1 MSRTT
6 GRGGPGPGGPAGPG
20 VTSFPEWF
28 DRDDERTARA
38 VWSRITEPGDRVAVR
53 FVERLG
59 AGRALEAVL
68 RGGAF
73 GAEVAPRW
81 RVRLETTDPRLDLRT
96 LARFDGRVLVP
107 GDGEWPDGLDDLDD
121 RRPFC
126 LWVRGP
132 LRVGEA
138 CAVAVAVVG
147 SRAST
152 AYGET
157 MTREIAGGLA
167 RRKVTVVSGAAYGI
181 DAAAHRAAL
190 AEGGPTVAV
199 LACGV
204 DRPYPRGN
212 DRLIARMVEQAAVVS
227 EVPPASSPSR
237 WRFVER
243 NRLIAAMS
251 RATVVVEAALRSGAI
266 ITATQAELLSR
277 AVAAVP
283 GPVVSPASAG
293 CHWLL
298 RERNAVC
305 VTDAAELHELV
316 VPVGQG
322 ELLPRVTPRAD
333 HDDLSPSDV
342 RVLDAVPVR
351 RAAPSLSV
359 ARAAGLDPE
368 EVDASLGRLELLG
381 LVTRDGASWLRAP
394 RG

>member
-1 MSRTT
+1 VSL
-6 GRGGPGPGGPAGPG
+6 
-20 VTSFPEWF
+20 PEWF

-59 AGRALEAVL
+59 AGQALEAVL
-68 RGGAF
+68 GGGTL

-81 RVRLETTDPRLDLRT
+81 RVRLDSTGPRLDRRT

-107 GDGEWPDGLDDLDD
+107 GDEEWPDGLDDLDD

-132 LRVGEA
+132 LPVGRA
-138 CAVAVAVVG
+138 CTESVAVVG

-152 AYGET
+152 DYGET

-167 RRKVTVVSGAAYGI
+167 RRRVSVVSGAAYGI
-181 DAAAHRAAL
+181 DGAAHRAAL
-190 AEGGPTVAV
+190 AEGGATVAV

-204 DRPYPRGN
+204 DRPYPSGH
-212 DRLIARMVEQAAVVS
+212 DRLIARIAAEGAVVS

-251 RATVVVEAALRSGAI
+251 RGTVVVEAALRSGAI

-277 AVAAVP
+277 PVGAVP

-298 RERNAVC
+298 RDRNATC
-305 VTDAAELHELV
+305 VTDAAEVRELIAPIGRGE
-316 VPVGQG
+316 VPA
-322 ELLPRVTPRAD
+322 RVTPRAD
-333 HDDLSPSDV
+333 HDDLSPTDI
-342 RVLDAVPVR
+342 RVLDAVPAR
-351 RAAPSLSV
+351 RSAPFLSI
-359 ARAAGLDPE
+359 ARAAGLDTA
-368 EVDASLGRLELLG
+368 EVAAALGRLELSG
-381 LVTRDGASWLRAP
+381 LIVRIGESWRRAP
-394 RG
+394 RR